1 MEISVLL
8 PALPLHGIDIGGL
21 SLIACLALAPA
32 ALAAAEGRH
41 RRGTTDL
48 KPSPPSFTLTP
59 IDHTMMR
66 NSLLLPLLLTTAV
79 TAGEV
84 PFGHADWKASPT
96 DPVGFAGQGNNWY
109 PGATPPLTWSH
120 SVDGQSKN
128 ILWKVPHPGWTDAQP
143 LVIGKRVVGVYSPH
157 HVVCYDADTGKIL
170 WQDELKRMTLP
181 ERGEV
186 GQPAGAVPEAAKAA
200 KEQLLFE
207 RGLALGRMEYAMK
220 VGLRKKKCTPE
231 ELGQIMTPRLPML
244 QHMVDVL
251 TQWQKEMPDQA
262 KALDEVLSAFNL
274 GIAGNWAAYIGDAR
288 LTIGRGR
295 PSSFGKAVEAVCRI
309 RLDNNW
315 QGSVSDV
322 MASPVSDGEIVAVT
336 LGFGQVAAY
345 ELATGKRLWA
355 WRDPELNPG
364 SVSHCASPC
373 LWKDLVLVPAA
384 GKRQGEHSLTS
395 ILGIDKRTGVVR
407 WETLD
412 NQVMHGA
419 NSNWGQGNT
428 HGNHMSPH
436 LMRLPGGKSLLVH
449 NSGNLID
456 PETGASLGQLPRTAA
471 GNDNTNDDWGS
482 GFICSV
488 NGTLFKGWGGDC
500 RAPLINAWPLSLGAD
515 GKVVIAPGYPCQGT
529 SAHGSFALSDRLLVA
544 GYCDPATGKPLK
556 GMERERLD
564 SGSIAGRYLLSAAGA
579 GSGGGKAVGAKPV
592 GTLVT
597 KIWDLSDPTAPKKV
611 GENTLTIP
619 GFTPDI
625 SAKHFP
631 KAAELY
637 PTADMEVGH
646 VNYQG
651 IGFNFAVSTSGLTA
665 IGSRIYLH
673 SPGMLIC
680 IGEK

>member
-1 MEISVLL
+1 MRIIS
-8 PALPLHGIDIGGL
+8 I
-21 SLIACLALAPA
+21 SLFI
-32 ALAAAEGRH
+32 
-41 RRGTTDL
+41 TV
-48 KPSPPSFTLTP
+48 
-59 IDHTMMR
+59 
-66 NSLLLPLLLTTAV
+66 LTTAGLP
-79 TAGEV
+79 TAFAAEPPAATPATRAGEV

-96 DPVGFAGQGNNWY
+96 DPIGFAGQGNNWY
-109 PGATPPLTWSH
+109 PGATPPLTWSLG
-120 SVDGQSKN
+120 VDGKGQN

-170 WQDELKRMTLP
+170 WQDQLKLMTLP
-181 ERGEV
+181 DRGEA
-186 GQPAGAVPEAAKAA
+186 GQPAGPAPDPAKAA
-200 KEQLLFE
+200 KMQLLFE
-207 RGLALGRMEYAMK
+207 RGLAWSRLSAMVTLGKDKRMSAENM
-220 VGLRKKKCTPE
+220 VL
-231 ELGQIMTPRLPML
+231 RLPL
-244 QHMVDVL
+244 IQHAAEVMASWKTDLGTDFPEAV
-251 TQWQKEMPDQA
+251 
-262 KALDEVLSAFNL
+262 KALDQTLEQLKPYL
-274 GIAGNWAAYIGDAR
+274 AGDW
-288 LTIGRGR
+288 
-295 PSSFGKAVEAVCRI
+295 EAVQKVKGGSYHAAPAFWKEVAKTCRTS
-309 RLDNNW
+309 LYNNW
-315 QGSVSDV
+315 QGSISDV
-322 MASPVSDGEIVAVT
+322 MACPVSDGEIVAVT

-373 LWKDLVLVPAA
+373 LWKNLVLVPAA
-384 GKRQGEHSLTS
+384 GKRQGRGALTS
-395 ILGIDKRTGVVR
+395 ILGVDKRTGVVR

-419 NSNWGQGNT
+419 NSIWGGYNT

-436 LMRLPGGKSLLVH
+436 LMRLHGGQPTSKDSGAAGKALLVH

-471 GNDNTNDDWGS
+471 GNDDKNDDWGS
-482 GFICSV
+482 GFISSV

-500 RAPLINAWPLSLGAD
+500 KAPPINAWALRLGPD
-515 GKVVIAPGYPCQGT
+515 GKVVIDPGYPAGGGK
-529 SAHGSFALSDRLLVA
+529 SHGPFALSDRLLVSRSLS
-544 GYCDPATGKPLK
+544 DRATGKTLWDP
-556 GMERERLD
+556 GRD
-564 SGSIAGRYLLSAAGA
+564 SLGSSSIAGHYLLNASGA
-579 GSGGGKAVGAKPV
+579 GKDRGKAVGAKPV

-597 KIWDLSDPTAPKKV
+597 KIWDLSNPTAPKKI

-631 KAAELY
+631 KATELY
-637 PTADMEVGH
+637 PTAEMIVGH

-651 IGFNFAVSTSGLTA
+651 IGFNFAVDTSGLTA
-665 IGSRIYLH
+665 IGNRIYLH

>member
-1 MEISVLL
+1 
-8 PALPLHGIDIGGL
+8 
-21 SLIACLALAPA
+21 
-32 ALAAAEGRH
+32 
-41 RRGTTDL
+41 
-48 KPSPPSFTLTP
+48 
-59 IDHTMMR
+59 
-66 NSLLLPLLLTTAV
+66 
-79 TAGEV
+79 
-84 PFGHADWKASPT
+84 
-96 DPVGFAGQGNNWY
+96 
-109 PGATPPLTWSH
+109 
-120 SVDGQSKN
+120 
-128 ILWKVPHPGWTDAQP
+128 
-143 LVIGKRVVGVYSPH
+143 
-157 HVVCYDADTGKIL
+157 
-170 WQDELKRMTLP
+170 
-181 ERGEV
+181 
-186 GQPAGAVPEAAKAA
+186 
-200 KEQLLFE
+200 
-207 RGLALGRMEYAMK
+207 
-220 VGLRKKKCTPE
+220 
-231 ELGQIMTPRLPML
+231 
-244 QHMVDVL
+244 
-251 TQWQKEMPDQA
+251 
-262 KALDEVLSAFNL
+262 
-274 GIAGNWAAYIGDAR
+274 
-288 LTIGRGR
+288 
-295 PSSFGKAVEAVCRI
+295 
-309 RLDNNW
+309 
-315 QGSVSDV
+315 

-373 LWKDLVLVPAA
+373 LWKHLVLVPAA
-384 GKRQGEHSLTS
+384 GRQGKEGALTS

-412 NQVMHGA
+412 NQVMHGV
-419 NSNWGQGNT
+419 NSIWGRGNT

-436 LMRLPGGKSLLVH
+436 LMRLPGGPPTSRDFGAAGKALLVH

-471 GNDNTNDDWGS
+471 GNDNKNDDWGS
-482 GFICSV
+482 GFISSV

-500 RAPLINAWPLSLGAD
+500 KAPLINAWPLSLGAD

-544 GYCDPATGKPLK
+544 ERSYCDPATGKPLK
-556 GMERERLD
+556 DMERERLGI
-564 SGSIAGRYLLSAAGA
+564 SSIAGRYLLSASGA
-579 GSGGGKAVGAKPV
+579 GSGGGGRIGAKPV

-611 GENTLTIP
+611 GENTLAIP

-637 PTADMEVGH
+637 PTADMAVGH

-651 IGFNFAVSTSGLTA
+651 IGFNFAVDTSGLTV

-680 IGEK
+680 IGGK